1 MKRSNSNPTST
12 LTKRRS
18 FRGWL
23 KRVTIPN
30 GAASRKIGPDSTPK
44 GGVFGIPLEMSI
56 KYAKTT
62 VGYVDDDGI
71 KHTKAG
77 AIPIVVAKC
86 GSYLKKNG
94 LETEG
99 IFRISGNFKRVNAL
113 EFQFDQSASSY
124 GLDLNWEG
132 YTVHDAASVLRR
144 YLNKL
149 PDPVIPFDYY
159 QKFRDVMNNNTYKS
173 TEHRIEAFQKLVQCL
188 PPPHQHLL
196 LYLLDTLS
204 LFATSASETKMD
216 ISNLAAV
223 FCPGILRHPDHNTP
237 VQYKI
242 SQYVIEFLVEFQSLF
257 TMQLLVP
264 TKRKK
269 SSTASSS
276 GGEVPPVPL
285 LLPSSY
291 PKQQPPPVPLHVVNP
306 SAPSELSLSIKERNT
321 SSLIESPLDI
331 NAPNQQDS
339 IDAAVARESTAPAN
353 DVVSNNSQQ
362 SFMQKATKIAT
373 PYYHIMLQK
382 LTESRQML
390 EPWIAKPAALLIC
403 ISVLLV
409 TLIII
414 AYEAYLAF
422 TFCSFEPYLFFAGLV
437 SYWSLLYKGLPPSPP
452 STPVAGAVNQV
463 PNVPHQAVVDQL
475 PMPDAVVPKNTEDED
490 MFPEAVMDADAE
502 KAMMQDESI
511 MSEWRDLLTR
521 AWKVNESDDSDTK
534 TISTAT
540 AADDMASVMSRS
552 SRFNEEEDFA
562 PAASVSSSEE
572 DEDEELGF
580 DPDTLEMYLSQYDQI
595 KRDAELAKR
604 LQIEEQKARDENN
617 PFVVEDMAIGRSRSI
632 NTGSTSKEA
641 DDNHDNVTTPTN
653 EKEEWKIRIFPR

>member
-1 MKRSNSNPTST
+1 
-12 LTKRRS
+12 
-18 FRGWL
+18 
-23 KRVTIPN
+23 
-30 GAASRKIGPDSTPK
+30 
-44 GGVFGIPLEMSI
+44 
-56 KYAKTT
+56 
-62 VGYVDDDGI
+62 
-71 KHTKAG
+71 
-77 AIPIVVAKC
+77 
-86 GSYLKKNG
+86 
-94 LETEG
+94 
-99 IFRISGNFKRVNAL
+99 L

-159 QKFRDVMNNNTYKS
+159 QKFRDVMNNNTYKN

-204 LFATSASETKMD
+204 LFATTASETKMN

-242 SQYVIEFLVEFQSLF
+242 SQYVIEFLIEFQSLF

-264 TKRKK
+264 AKRKK
-269 SSTASSS
+269 SST
-276 GGEVPPVPL
+276 
-285 LLPSSY
+285 
-291 PKQQPPPVPLHVVNP
+291 QQPPPVPLHVVNP

-331 NAPNQQDS
+331 NAPDQQQNS
-339 IDAAVARESTAPAN
+339 IDAAVARETTPSTHDAI
-353 DVVSNNSQQ
+353 SNSSQQ
-362 SFMQKATKIAT
+362 SFVQKATKVTT
-373 PYYHIMLQK
+373 PYYHIMLRK
-382 LTESRQML
+382 LVELRQML
-390 EPWIAKPAALLIC
+390 EPWIAFLIC

-437 SYWSLLYKGLPPSPP
+437 SYWGLLYKGLPPSPP
-452 STPVAGAVNQV
+452 STP
-463 PNVPHQAVVDQL
+463 
-475 PMPDAVVPKNTEDED
+475 
-490 MFPEAVMDADAE
+490 
-502 KAMMQDESI
+502 
-511 MSEWRDLLTR
+511 
-521 AWKVNESDDSDTK
+521 

-540 AADDMASVMSRS
+540 AADDMVSVMSRS

-572 DEDEELGF
+572 EDDEELGF

-595 KRDAELAKR
+595 KRDAELAKK

-617 PFVVEDMAIGRSRSI
+617 PFVVDDLAISKPRNISTAG
-632 NTGSTSKEA
+632 TSKEA
-641 DDNHDNVTTPTN
+641 DGNHDNVTTPTDD
-653 EKEEWKIRIFPR
+653 KEEWKIRIFPR